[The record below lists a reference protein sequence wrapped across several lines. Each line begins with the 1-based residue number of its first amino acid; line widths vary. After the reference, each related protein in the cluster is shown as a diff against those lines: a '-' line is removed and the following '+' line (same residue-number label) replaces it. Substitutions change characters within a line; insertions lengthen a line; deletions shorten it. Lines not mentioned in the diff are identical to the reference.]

1 MHGMHSWV
9 PADEASLM
17 GTVSTSP
24 KHSVCKG
31 AKVACGE
38 SVLTQSSSRR
48 PYSVMSV
55 LTQSSS
61 RRSYSIMSVGDDV
74 GHRMEQKWWI
84 LNNRDR
90 RREEGVSVC

>member
-1 MHGMHSWV
+1 
-9 PADEASLM
+9 M

-55 LTQSSS
+55 LTQSLS

-74 GHRMEQKWWI
+74 GHRMEQKMVDFEQQRQAERGGCLCM
-84 LNNRDR
+84 LN
-90 RREEGVSVC
+90 EEDSRARMAG

>member
-17 GTVSTSP
+17 GTASTSP

-55 LTQSSS
+55 
-61 RRSYSIMSVGDDV
+61 GDDV
-74 GHRMEQKWWI
+74 GYRMEQNWWI

>member
-48 PYSVMSV
+48 SYSVMSV
-55 LTQSSS
+55 
-61 RRSYSIMSVGDDV
+61 GNDV